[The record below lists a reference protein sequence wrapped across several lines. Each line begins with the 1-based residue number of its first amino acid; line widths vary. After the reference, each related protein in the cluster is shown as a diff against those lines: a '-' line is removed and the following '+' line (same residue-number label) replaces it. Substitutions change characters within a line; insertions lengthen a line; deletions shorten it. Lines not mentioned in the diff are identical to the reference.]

1 MGVNVIIPLM
11 PWYIRLLR
19 GVELGLYAIFFA
31 GLLGGSSLLLSTK
44 PSEAARRYTRSVEF
58 DYVSWTLQALG
69 VKLDQAALD
78 TPFYFTETVRHQI
91 VVDYLHL
98 MDKILFSENQLNIIY
113 TDPQVHDPEAAS
125 IDLRTGLDRLYARQR
140 QLAPLA
146 EAVLQEQISATLA
159 DLGLTT
165 GGQPVPPVLF
175 HITPLPFNLV
185 ISPRERVQQDAAIS
199 LVPDLSVSQQIIL
212 ENQVDS
218 GLNVSSLVV
227 PVGGIGS
234 YPTMVMR
241 TTSLDWLSD
250 TIAHEWTHNWLTLRP
265 LGLNYETSPELRTMN
280 ETTASIAGHEIAM
293 LVLQHYYPE
302 LSTWYAIQTISL
314 PLRSAHAEFNFN
326 TEMHITRVYVDE
338 LLVQG
343 KIAEAE
349 TYMEQRRQLF
359 WKNGYAIRKL
369 NQAYFAFY
377 GAYADIPGGAAG
389 EDPVGPAV
397 RLLRERSAS
406 LTDFLKTIAQM
417 DSFQQLQAAV
427 SQ

>member
-1 MGVNVIIPLM
+1 M

-19 GVELGLYAIFFA
+19 GIEISLYAIFFA
-31 GLLGGSSLLLSTK
+31 GLLGGSSLLVSTK

-58 DYVSWTLQALG
+58 DYVSWTLEALS
-69 VKLDQAALD
+69 VKLNQAALD
-78 TPFYFTETVRHQI
+78 TPFYFSETARHQI

-98 MDKILFSENQLNIIY
+98 MEYILSSENQLNLLF
-113 TDPQVHDPEAAS
+113 TDPQVHDPAAAS
-125 IDLRTGLDRLYARQR
+125 ANLRTELDRLYSRQR

-146 EAVLQEQISATLA
+146 EAVLQEQISGTLA

-165 GGQPVPPVLF
+165 GGQPLPPVLF
-175 HITPLPFNLV
+175 HITPLPYNLV
-185 ISPRERVQQDAAIS
+185 ISPRDKIQQDATIS
-199 LVPDLSVSQQIIL
+199 LLPDLSVDQQITL
-212 ENQVDS
+212 ENRVDS

-241 TTSLDWLSD
+241 TTALDWLSD

-265 LGLNYETSPELRTMN
+265 LGLNYDTTPELRTMN

-293 LVLQHYYPE
+293 LVLKRYYPE
-302 LSTWYAIQTISL
+302 LAAGYVIQAVSL
-314 PLRSAHAEFNFN
+314 PLSPALADFNFN
-326 TEMHITRVYVDE
+326 SEMHITRVHVDE
-338 LLVQG
+338 LLAQN
-343 KIAEAE
+343 KITEAE
-349 TYMEQRRQLF
+349 TYMEQRRQFF
-359 WKNGYAIRKL
+359 WQNGYAIRKL

-377 GAYADIPGGAAG
+377 GAYADTPGGPAG

-397 RLLRERSAS
+397 RALRGQSAT

-417 DSFQQLQAAV
+417 DSFQQLQASV
-427 SQ
+427 SP

>member
-1 MGVNVIIPLM
+1 M

-19 GVELGLYAIFFA
+19 GVEIGLYVIFFA
-31 GLLGGSSLLLSTK
+31 GLLGGSSLLVSTK
-44 PSEAARRYTRSVEF
+44 SSEAARRYTRSVEF
-58 DYVSWTLQALG
+58 DYVSWTLEALS
-69 VKLDQAALD
+69 VKLNQAALD
-78 TPFYFTETVRHQI
+78 TPFYFTETARHQI

-98 MDKILFSENQLNIIY
+98 MDNILSSENQLNLLF
-113 TDPQVHDPEAAS
+113 TDPQVHDPAAAS
-125 IDLRTGLDRLYARQR
+125 ANLRTELDRLYSRQS

-165 GGQPVPPVLF
+165 GGQPLPPVLF
-175 HITPLPFNLV
+175 HITPLPYNLV
-185 ISPRERVQQDAAIS
+185 ISPRDQIQQDATIS
-199 LVPDLSVSQQIIL
+199 LLPDLSVDLQITL
-212 ENQVDS
+212 ENRVDS

-227 PVGGIGS
+227 PVGGLGS

-241 TTSLDWLSD
+241 TTALDWLSD

-280 ETTASIAGHEIAM
+280 ETTASIAGHEISM
-293 LVLQHYYPE
+293 LVLKRYYPE
-302 LSTWYAIQTISL
+302 LAAGYAIQAVSL
-314 PLRSAHAEFNFN
+314 PLRPARADFNFN
-326 TEMHITRVYVDE
+326 TEMHITRVHVDE
-338 LLVQG
+338 LLAQSE
-343 KIAEAE
+343 ITEAE
-349 TYMEQRRQLF
+349 TYMEQRRQFF
-359 WKNGYAIRKL
+359 WQNGYAIRKL

-377 GAYADIPGGAAG
+377 GAYADTPGGPAG

-397 RLLRERSAS
+397 RTLRGQSAT

-427 SQ
+427 SP